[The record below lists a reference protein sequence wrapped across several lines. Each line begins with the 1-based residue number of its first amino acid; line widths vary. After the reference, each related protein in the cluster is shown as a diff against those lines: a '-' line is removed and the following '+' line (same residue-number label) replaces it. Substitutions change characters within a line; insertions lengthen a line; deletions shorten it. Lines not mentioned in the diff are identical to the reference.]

1 MSITSIQF
9 VILGISAFVL
19 AGFLTWPVR
28 ALAVKLS
35 VMDLPNMERKTQK
48 EPVPYLGGVAI
59 ALSVIAVTYGAILYS
74 DYTKV
79 TFPLVSYA
87 LLPAAVLG
95 LMGLIDDIKGL
106 PALPRLIV
114 QTVVAIL
121 VAIFLLNRDLKAFSF
136 GNQLANDIVVV
147 VWIVA
152 ICLSL
157 IHI

>member
-74 DYTKV
+74 DNTKTTFSLV
-79 TFPLVSYA
+79 TYA
-87 LLPAAVLG
+87 LLPAAV
-95 LMGLIDDIKGL
+95 
-106 PALPRLIV
+106 
-114 QTVVAIL
+114 
-121 VAIFLLNRDLKAFSF
+121 
-136 GNQLANDIVVV
+136 
-147 VWIVA
+147 
-152 ICLSL
+152 
-157 IHI
+157 